1 MIGDYQHK
9 VSFLHRAPPGAKIFG
24 LMAAGT
30 ALFFVSDLAVL
41 GLVFAATLILYQM
54 AGLSLGQTLRAFR
67 PFLAVLV
74 VIFLAQLVLQTWQEA
89 LAVVARF
96 ATLLLLAHLVTLT
109 TTISAMI
116 AALTRGLRPIALIGI
131 SPAKISLAL
140 SLALRFLPVLS
151 AMTNEVREAQKARGL
166 EHSIL
171 AMAVPLIVRTLKAA
185 EDIADAIESR
195 GYNPDTDMR
204 LAASV
209 KARESERDN

>member
-1 MIGDYQHK
+1 MVHVKYQ
-9 VSFLHRAPPGAKIFG
+9 
-24 LMAAGT
+24 T
-30 ALFFVSDLAVL
+30 
-41 GLVFAATLILYQM
+41 ATLILYQM

-116 AALTRGLRPIALIGI
+116 DALTRGLRPIALIGI

-166 EHSIL
+166 ERSIL

-204 LAASV
+204 LAASA